1 MNALWLLIL
10 LPSLG
15 ALATSLR
22 SGAIATALA
31 RATAAA
37 TALLA
42 TIIALSGTIGA
53 AAELPWLPERG
64 LRFALRLDPLAIA
77 GILTVAWVTAVAAA
91 HGRGRKLC
99 LLLVGEAAGLVAW
112 LADDLAT
119 MVAALSLLA
128 LVAAAMVG
136 RSRQSTLAVFLPLSA
151 AAASLTVTAL
161 LLGLSHHEASV
172 GQWSL
177 GLGETLGVLSPS
189 AMEIAIAA
197 SSTLAA
203 LLLAGAWPLHGW
215 WRSAAEDA
223 PTAFGAWSPA
233 VLRPLGVGLLIR
245 VTMPAA
251 AATLAAI
258 APALALLGGILV
270 LVGLLGVASDR
281 GPGAAGRRHLHLGHL
296 PTGAALLGVATLTPE
311 GISGALLLGLGGGL
325 AFTLA
330 HLLAHPARV
339 GGPEHPLH
347 RLLATIGLLGLLGA
361 PGLLSFAGLLPV
373 GLASLGQGA
382 WHLPAAPALGLLVL
396 SAPLLGLA
404 PLLAA
409 LRSPRRPPTTVATSA
424 NGPST
429 PRNHGVLL
437 LTAALLVLLGLAPT
451 LVHHR
456 IGPASSAQSLQVYVR
471 WCSVTAS
478 PLLRARK
485 APESAPEGC
494 EEPLKTLRA
503 LARGEEPPLSARE
516 EGVP

>member
-1 MNALWLLIL
+1 MNALWLLVL

-15 ALATSLR
+15 ALGTSLR
-22 SGAIATALA
+22 SGRIATALA

-42 TIIALSGTIGA
+42 TIIALSGTVGA

-77 GILTVAWVTAVAAA
+77 GILTVAWVTALAAA

-119 MVAALSLLA
+119 MVAAFSLLS

-136 RSRQSTLAVFLPLSA
+136 RSRQTTLAVLLPISA

-172 GQWSL
+172 GQWDL
-177 GLGETLGVLSPS
+177 GLPAALAVLSPS
-189 AMEIAIAA
+189 GVELAIAA

-203 LLLAGAWPLHGW
+203 LLLVGAWPLHGW

-223 PTAFGAWSPA
+223 PTVFGAWLPA

-245 VTMPAA
+245 VTMPTA
-251 AATLAAI
+251 AATFAAL
-258 APALALLGGILV
+258 APALALLGGAHV
-270 LVGLLGVASDR
+270 LIGLLSAVSDR
-281 GPGAAGRRHLHLGHL
+281 GPAAAERRHLHLGHL

-325 AFTLA
+325 AFALV
-330 HLLAHPARV
+330 HLLVHRV
-339 GGPEHPLH
+339 GRPERPLH

-361 PGLLSFAGLLPV
+361 PGSLSFAGVLPV

-382 WHLPAAPALGLLVL
+382 WHLPAAPALGLLLL

-404 PLLAA
+404 PLLAT
-409 LRSPRRPPTTVATSA
+409 LRGPRPLTTAATPASSP
-424 NGPST
+424 PS

-437 LTAALLVLLGLAPT
+437 LAAALLVLLGLAPT
-451 LVHHR
+451 LLHHR
-456 IGPASSAQSLQVYVR
+456 IGAASSAQSLEVYVR

-503 LARGEEPPLSARE
+503 LARGDEPPLSRGDEDA
-516 EGVP
+516 P

>member
-1 MNALWLLIL
+1 MNALWLLVL

-15 ALATSLR
+15 ALGTSLSR
-22 SGAIATALA
+22 GAIATAFA

-77 GILTVAWVTAVAAA
+77 GILTVAWVTALAAA
-91 HGRGRKLC
+91 HGRGRTLC

-119 MVAALSLLA
+119 MVAAFSLLS

-136 RSRQSTLAVFLPLSA
+136 RSRQTTLAVLLPLSA

-177 GLGETLGVLSPS
+177 GLPATLAVLSPS
-189 AMEIAIAA
+189 TMEIAIVA

-203 LLLAGAWPLHGW
+203 LLLVGAWPLHGW

-223 PTAFGAWSPA
+223 PAAFGAWLPA

-251 AATLAAI
+251 AATIAAI
-258 APALALLGGILV
+258 APALALLGGAHV
-270 LVGLLGVASDR
+270 LIGLLGAASDR
-281 GPGAAGRRHLHLGHL
+281 GPGATGRRHLHLGHL

-311 GISGALLLGLGGGL
+311 GISGALLIGLGGGL
-325 AFTLA
+325 AFALV
-330 HLLAHPARV
+330 HILVHPAGR
-339 GGPEHPLH
+339 PERPVH
-347 RLLATIGLLGLLGA
+347 RLLATIGLLGLLGL
-361 PGLLSFAGLLPV
+361 PGSLSFAGVLPV

-382 WHLPAAPALGLLVL
+382 WHLPAAPALGLLLL

-404 PLLAA
+404 PLLAT
-409 LRSPRRPPTTVATSA
+409 LRGPRRPLTTAATPTSSP
-424 NGPST
+424 PS
-429 PRNHGVLL
+429 PRNLGVLL
-437 LTAALLVLLGLAPT
+437 LAAALLVLLGLAPA

-456 IGPASSAQSLQVYVR
+456 IGAASSAQSHEVYVR
-471 WCSVTAS
+471 WCSVTAA
-478 PLLRARK
+478 PLLRARR

-503 LARGEEPPLSARE
+503 LARGDEPALLRGDEDSP
-516 EGVP
+516 